1 MVLND
6 MELCIVACKAMNFT
20 EEESLQYLKEKG
32 HNMSPRKFYYTCGHI
47 SAETRKRAYEHA
59 KNFLEDHI
67 NTIDE
72 LLNIK
77 KMMYE
82 NAKNEDDNL
91 KNTLIL
97 AKITETMIPYIS
109 AYKEAT
115 KEIIIEEVKNKI
127 GKEEESINLP
137 NFGV

>member
-6 MELCIVACKAMNFT
+6 LEITVIATKAMRLT
-20 EEESLQYLKEKG
+20 EKESLEYLKEKG
-32 HNMSPRKFYYTCGHI
+32 YVIERSMYYRTLAHI
-47 SAETRKRAYEHA
+47 SSETRKRAYEHA
-59 KNFLEDHI
+59 KSFLEDHI

-82 NAKNEDDNL
+82 NAKNDNL

-97 AKITETMIPYIS
+97 AKIAETMIPYIS

-127 GKEEESINLP
+127 GSEEESINLS
-137 NFGV
+137 NFAV

>member
-6 MELCIVACKAMNFT
+6 MELCVVACKAMNFT
-20 EEESLQYLKEKG
+20 EEESLAYLKEKG
-32 HNMSPRKFYYTCGHI
+32 HSMSPRKFYYTCGHI
-47 SAETRKRAYEHA
+47 SSETRKRAFEHA

-67 NTIDE
+67 STIDE

-82 NAKNEDDNL
+82 NYKDEEDSF
-91 KNTLIL
+91 KKTMIL

-109 AYKEAT
+109 AYKEST
-115 KEIIIEEVKNKI
+115 KQIIIEEVKNKI
-127 GKEEESINLP
+127 GKEKESINLS